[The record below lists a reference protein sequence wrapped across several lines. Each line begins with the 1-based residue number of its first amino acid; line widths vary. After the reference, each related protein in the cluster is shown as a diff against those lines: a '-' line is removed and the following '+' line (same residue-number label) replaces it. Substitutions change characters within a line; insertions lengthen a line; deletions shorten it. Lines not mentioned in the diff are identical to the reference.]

1 MILIHYWYI
10 LSANDSPAKK
20 KIKTEPSDATAETP
34 EGKKKKKKQSLD
46 PAAVQLKTEP
56 EADANES
63 LTKKKKKKK
72 HQGEEDMETEPA
84 VAEEGGVG
92 ESGKKKKK
100 KKKLEGEE
108 EIEAEEE
115 GGVGESAKKKKKKKK
130 QDDEWRGVLVKSSCF
145 LLYAMLYRIR
155 PVVCSVESRAQ
166 LMSFL
171 WPVKLLK
178 LRYEK
183 NTYPYLHRIFGNVNW
198 K

>member
-1 MILIHYWYI
+1 MFWYSSITDI

-130 QDDEWRGVLVKSSCF
+130 QDDEWREVFLSRALVSYFMLCCIESDQLSALLNPVLSSCLF
-145 LLYAMLYRIR
+145 
-155 PVVCSVESRAQ
+155 
-166 LMSFL
+166 
-171 WPVKLLK
+171 
-178 LRYEK
+178 
-183 NTYPYLHRIFGNVNW
+183 FGLSSY
-198 K
+198 